1 MIVTPAT
8 CRAALVAVLTL
19 ALAAASAAAP
29 AQAQQPLPPEP
40 HATSERAKAEEGDRH
55 AGYYYP
61 PPDTSETYVARAPMM
76 PNANRTMR
84 IGFVTGF
91 TRQLNDRPY
100 RAGYVMFVKGGEAE
114 KLILVAVEDRII
126 VTLYQ
131 ARALLAEMT
140 GVARASPLFR
150 DLGVAADYTF
160 LDLLKMM
167 GFEKVTISDGATY
180 AHEIH
185 ID

>member
-1 MIVTPAT
+1 MVVSPAAF
-8 CRAALVAVLTL
+8 RAALVAVLIL
-19 ALAAASAAAP
+19 LLAAAAAP
-29 AQAQQPLPPEP
+29 ARAQQPLPSGP
-40 HATSERAKAEEGDRH
+40 HATSDKAKAEEGDRH
-55 AGYYYP
+55 SGYYYP
-61 PPDTSETYVARAPMM
+61 PPDTSETYVARAPTM

-91 TRQLNDRPY
+91 TRQLADRPY
-100 RAGYVMFVKGGEAE
+100 RVGYVMFVKGGEAE
-114 KLILVAVEDRII
+114 KLIIVAIEDRII

-167 GFEKVTISDGATY
+167 GFQKVTISDGATY

>member
-1 MIVTPAT
+1 MIVTPAA
-8 CRAALVAVLTL
+8 RAALVAVLIL
-19 ALAAASAAAP
+19 GLAAAPAAAP
-29 AQAQQPLPPEP
+29 AQAQQPLPAGP
-40 HATSERAKAEEGDRH
+40 HATADKAKAEEGDRH

-61 PPDTSETYVARAPMM
+61 PPDTSETYVARAPGM

-91 TRQLNDRPY
+91 TRELNDRPY
-100 RAGYVMFVKGGEAE
+100 RPGYVMFVKGGEAE
-114 KLILVAVEDRII
+114 KLIVVAIEDRII